1 MKKIIFSTVIAFA
14 FLTSC
19 GGDASKA
26 KSDSASDTTKKA
38 AMPAPA
44 NGQTAAVKYQCPMK
58 CEGEKTYDA
67 PGKCPK
73 CQMDMKEV
81 K

>member
-1 MKKIIFSTVIAFA
+1 MKKILLTSVLAIAFLA
-14 FLTSC
+14 SC
-19 GGDASKA
+19 GGDADKG
-26 KSDSASDTTKKA
+26 KSDSTNKA
-38 AMPAPA
+38 TVTPE
-44 NGQTAAVKYQCPMK
+44 NGGSNVAAVKYQCPMK

-67 PGKCPK
+67 AGKCPM